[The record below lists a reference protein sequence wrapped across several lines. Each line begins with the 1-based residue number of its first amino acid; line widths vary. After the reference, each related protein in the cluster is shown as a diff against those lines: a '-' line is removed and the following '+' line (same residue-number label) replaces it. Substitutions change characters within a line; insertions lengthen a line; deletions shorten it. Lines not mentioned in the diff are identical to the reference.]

1 MKNIDKPTI
10 LVTGGAGYIGSILL
24 RKLLLNNYRVIC
36 LDYLRYGGRSLIDIW
51 DNTDFTFY
59 KLDINNYSDVANV
72 FRNHNIKGI
81 VHLAAIV
88 GDPAC
93 KLEPTLARQTNLE
106 ASINLLESAKQ
117 NGVERFIFASTCSN
131 YGKMKDSDSYVDE
144 TSPLNPVSLY
154 AELKVAFEQIL
165 INQNQHQSGFSPT
178 VLRFATVYGMSP
190 RMRFDLTVNEFTKEI
205 ALGRELVVY
214 GENYWRPYCHV
225 TDFSNAILAV
235 LHAPTEK
242 VAYDIFNVG
251 DTTQNYTKKMIVKE
265 LYKLL
270 PEMKVKYIKVG
281 EDPRDY
287 RVIFE
292 KIKKAINF
300 RISKTVPEGIKD
312 ILSCI
317 SLGIISN
324 PDDPVFYNIPIK
336 R

>member
-165 INQNQHQSGFSPT
+165 INQNQHQPGFSPT